1 MCFAQLLSHVQLFAT
16 PWTVARQ
23 IPLSM
28 EFFRQEDQSGL
39 PYPPPEDLPN
49 PWIEPRSLTL
59 QADSLLS
66 EPPGKPMNIG
76 VNSLSLLQRIFP
88 TQELNQGLSHWRQIL
103 YHLSYQEGP
112 KLSMLPPKLV
122 LLNFIFIINP
132 L

>member
-1 MCFAQLLSHVQLFAT
+1 
-16 PWTVARQ
+16 
-23 IPLSM
+23 
-28 EFFRQEDQSGL
+28 
-39 PYPPPEDLPN
+39 
-49 PWIEPRSLTL
+49 
-59 QADSLLS
+59 
-66 EPPGKPMNIG
+66 MNIG